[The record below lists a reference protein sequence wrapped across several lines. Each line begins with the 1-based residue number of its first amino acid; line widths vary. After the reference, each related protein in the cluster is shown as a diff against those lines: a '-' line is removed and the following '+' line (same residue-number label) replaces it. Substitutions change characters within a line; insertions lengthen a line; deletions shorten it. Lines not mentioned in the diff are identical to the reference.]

1 MTTDLRVRSKSFSNI
16 FASKG
21 SDDDEEDLIPREKD
35 DDTKTSRFEKWKSS
49 LNLNFRTS
57 EPQQADRRTSRG
69 NSIFGRPPAHPRRQ
83 SLAVTTRRPS
93 DIKDDLKKLW
103 DNRRA
108 SLTNLKTQIKEKIT
122 GRSNENL
129 TTTRDGRT
137 RMSRLTN
144 NEPLYDD
151 RMPPPFYIVD
161 RGAWTFPYQ

>member
-69 NSIFGRPPAHPRRQ
+69 NSIFGRPP
-83 SLAVTTRRPS
+83 
-93 DIKDDLKKLW
+93 KLW

-129 TTTRDGRT
+129 ATTRDSRT
-137 RMSRLTN
+137 RMSKLTN
-144 NEPLYDD
+144 DEPLYDD